1 MARRWRTTVVLV
13 ALLAL
18 VAGAC
23 SSGDGDGEARSA
35 GSTTTAAPATTAA
48 DGAPA
53 DDGSSTTGAPAP
65 VGPIISSVNPPVTG
79 PAQVRPGPAVPSDGR
94 CPAVPERNQPRSDR
108 PAYDV
113 TLDVNLDEGVV
124 TGRQKVDFTPDI
136 DVDQIVFRLWA
147 NSPRITRA
155 GGGIEVFLDSLPG
168 ASTPDATTL
177 VIPREVKAGRTTSIE
192 LPWRLTLPTG
202 ATNDR
207 IARSGTS
214 ARLGSFLP
222 VLAWHPGLGW
232 AMEPPTSGFAEASI
246 SLPSDFSV
254 TATVPPGL
262 QVLATGVPGEGG
274 TWVASGVPDWA
285 MTVGD
290 LRVETATAAG
300 GVAVSVGIDRRLGD
314 QPGVYLEKVVA
325 VIDDF
330 SKRFGPYPW
339 ATYTLALTPDLSGG
353 IEYPMH
359 VMQGPGTL
367 GRTTSHEVAHMW
379 FYGLVATNQG
389 ANPWIDE
396 GLSTYAEAR
405 YEGTLESIKAREI
418 PAAGAG
424 QAGQPM
430 SYWESRQSAYYRSI
444 YVQGAQAV
452 AALGSPDLV
461 DCALRQLVARSAYR
475 VVGNGEV
482 IAAFSVVAPDAGA
495 VLARYGITP

>member
-13 ALLAL
+13 AALAL

-23 SSGDGDGEARSA
+23 ARGDDDRTLPLDTTT
-35 GSTTTAAPATTAA
+35 STTESTVADEAPA
-48 DGAPA
+48 
-53 DDGSSTTGAPAP
+53 DGSSTTGAPAP
-65 VGPIISSVNPPVTG
+65 PGPVISSVNPPVTG
-79 PAQVRPGPAVPSDGR
+79 PAQVKPGPAVPSDGR
-94 CPAVPERNQPRSDR
+94 CPAVPERAQPRSDR
-108 PAYDV
+108 PTYDV
-113 TLDVNLDEGVV
+113 TLDVDLDGGVV
-124 TGRQKVDFTPDI
+124 TGTSTVRFTPDL
-136 DVDQIVFRLWA
+136 DVDRLVFRLWA
-147 NSPRITRA
+147 NAPRITRA

-168 ASTPDATTL
+168 ATTPDATTL
-177 VIPREVKAGRTTSIE
+177 VIPREVKAGRTTSVD
-192 LPWRLTLPTG
+192 LPWRVTLPTG

-232 AMEPPTSGFAEASI
+232 ATEPPTSGFAEASI
-246 SLPSDFSV
+246 SLPADFTV

-274 TWVASGVPDWA
+274 TWIASGVPDWA

-290 LRVETATAAG
+290 LRIETATAAG
-300 GVAVSVGIDRRLGD
+300 GVAVSVGVDRRLGD

-325 VIDDF
+325 VLDDF

-405 YEGTLESIKAREI
+405 YEGTLESVKTREI

-430 SYWESRQSAYYRSI
+430 TYWETRQSAYYRSV

-452 AALGSPDLV
+452 AALGSADLV

-482 IAAFSVVAPDAGA
+482 IAALSVVAPDAGA

>member
-1 MARRWRTTVVLV
+1 MARRWRSVVVLA

-23 SSGDGDGEARSA
+23 AGDGDRDREARTSP
-35 GSTTTAAPATTAA
+35 STTTTSPSTSAPA
-48 DGAPA
+48 
-53 DDGSSTTGAPAP
+53 DGSSTTGAPAP
-65 VGPIISSVNPPVTG
+65 AGPVISSINPPVTG
-79 PAQVRPGPAVPSDGR
+79 PAQVKPGPAVPAADS

-108 PAYDV
+108 PAYEV

-124 TGRQKVDFTPDI
+124 TGTQTVTFTPDL
-136 DVDQIVFRLWA
+136 DVDRLVLRLWA
-147 NSPRITRA
+147 NAPRITRA

-168 ASTPDATTL
+168 ATQPDPTTL
-177 VIPREVKAGRTTSIE
+177 VIPREVKAGRTTEVE

-207 IARSGTS
+207 IARSGS
-214 ARLGSFLP
+214 SVRLGSFLP

-232 AMEPPTSGFAEASI
+232 ATEPPTTGFAEASI
-246 SLPSDFSV
+246 SLPSDFTV
-254 TATVPPGL
+254 TATVPAGL
-262 QVLATGVPGEGG
+262 QVLATGVPSGEDG
-274 TWVASGVPDWA
+274 TWLASGVPDWA

-290 LRVETATAAG
+290 LRIETATAAG

-314 QPGVYLEKVVA
+314 QPGVYLEKVVD
-325 VIDDF
+325 VIADF
-330 SKRFGPYPW
+330 SRRFGPYPW

-405 YEGTLESIKAREI
+405 YEGTLDAMKAREI

-424 QAGQPM
+424 KAGEPM
-430 SYWESRQSAYYRSI
+430 TYWESRQSAYYRSI

-452 AALGSPDLV
+452 AALGSADLV

-482 IAAFSVVAPDAGA
+482 IAALSVVAPDAGA
-495 VLARYGITP
+495 VLARFGITP